1 MKAESEL
8 NGRLTKAPTKKAK
21 RRTGRAARAVNSDL
35 PTPGS
40 DLPIASI
47 LAILHKWG
55 IHTLG
60 QLAALDK
67 EELRARLGT
76 DAVRLW
82 ERANGTATRLLK
94 FVQPPESFD
103 ESFEFDHEI
112 ETAEPLLFMLRR
124 FLEQLALRLSA
135 IYLVAKELTLVIS
148 FSNSRQD
155 ESAAVD
161 QQSYERVFKI
171 PQPTNDVDLLFRML
185 QTHLENFKSEHP
197 IVAVALTAQPI
208 RPASQQFGLFETA
221 LRNPQQLYETLA
233 RLSALLG
240 SDRVGT
246 PIKEETHRPDAFRM
260 EPFSWTID
268 VAPSSSPSPR
278 NGESPSRTGTI
289 AAETAASTEKKS
301 SRVALRRFRPAA
313 AASIFT
319 SQDRSAS
326 RPTGSWLSQPA
337 GSPSSFYLADYEQ
350 RVISFEG
357 AACVTQVRRH
367 LQSDKIH
374 GQVIDQSGPFLLSG
388 NWWDEKSWARAEWDM
403 QLENGD
409 LIRAHEDPPCISA
422 APAAL
427 DRVPLR
433 LYRPC
438 RSSHS
443 LHSQGYGVTGGT
455 WKVDGIYD

>member
-1 MKAESEL
+1 MQSAAVNCGMESEL
-8 NGRLTKAPTKKAK
+8 A
-21 RRTGRAARAVNSDL
+21 TGRVR
-35 PTPGS
+35 PTGGPDGH
-40 DLPIASI
+40 LTQEI

-67 EELRARLGT
+67 EELRARLGAE
-76 DAVRLW
+76 AVRLW

-94 FVQPPESFD
+94 FVQPPEAFK

-112 ETAEPLLFMLRR
+112 ETTEPLLFMLRR

-135 IYLVAKELTLVIS
+135 IYLVAKELTLCIS
-148 FSNSRQD
+148 FSNSRED
-155 ESAAVD
+155 ESAVAD

-171 PQPTNDVDLLFRML
+171 PQPTNNVDLLFRML
-185 QTHLENFKSEHP
+185 QTHLENFKSKHP

-208 RPASQQFGLFETA
+208 RPASQRFGLFETT

-260 EPFSWTID
+260 EPFSWTQND
-268 VAPSSSPSPR
+268 DPPSCNSGVAGPSSSPSSQ
-278 NGESPSRTGTI
+278 NGESPSRTGSI
-289 AAETAASTEKKS
+289 AAETAASTEKK

-319 SQDRSAS
+319 SKD
-326 RPTGSWLSQPA
+326 
-337 GSPSSFYLADYEQ
+337 
-350 RVISFEG
+350 
-357 AACVTQVRRH
+357 RH
-367 LQSDKIH
+367 LQSDKIA
-374 GQVIDQSGPFLLSG
+374 GKVIDQSGPFLFSG

-409 LIRAHEDPPCISA
+409 LIRAHEDSGA
-422 APAAL
+422 
-427 DRVPLR
+427 
-433 LYRPC
+433 
-438 RSSHS
+438 
-443 LHSQGYGVTGGT
+443 